1 MDKLLS
7 MSLSLIWLA
16 PIWLAVL
23 GATISLRLS
32 QRRWILHVSVLAMM
46 LLAPFAAIYLQGIID
61 PTTIQN
67 PGPGDGFVLLLYLP
81 ELVLSA
87 VVYLICIFAT
97 RRNDSRPSR

>member
-1 MDKLLS
+1 M
-7 MSLSLIWLA
+7 
-16 PIWLAVL
+16 
-23 GATISLRLS
+23 
-32 QRRWILHVSVLAMM
+32 HVFVLAMM

-81 ELVLSA
+81 ELILSA
-87 VVYLICIFAT
+87 AAYLIFACAT

>member
-7 MSLSLIWLA
+7 MSLWLIWLA

-32 QRRWILHVSVLAMM
+32 RRRWILHVSVLAMM
-46 LLAPFAAIYLQGIID
+46 LIAPFAAIYLQGIID

-81 ELVLSA
+81 ELILSA
-87 VVYLICIFAT
+87 VVYLIFVFAT